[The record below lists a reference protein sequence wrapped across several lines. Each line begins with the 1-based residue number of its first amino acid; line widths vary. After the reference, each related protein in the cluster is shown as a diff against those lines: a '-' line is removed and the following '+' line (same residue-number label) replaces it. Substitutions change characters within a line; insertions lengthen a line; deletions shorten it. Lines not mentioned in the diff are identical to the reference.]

1 MGKSKQNQRVV
12 LFIRIQKD
20 LKDAVTNKANQQN
33 LTVSSAVR
41 QALTDYIE
49 AVNESDSKT
58 VRKAG

>member
-49 AVNESDSKT
+49 AVNESDSET
-58 VRKAG
+58 VRQTG

>member
-49 AVNESDSKT
+49 AVNESDSST
-58 VRKAG
+58 VRKTG

>member
-1 MGKSKQNQRVV
+1 VGKSKQNQRVV

-20 LKDAVTNKANQQN
+20 LKDAVTTKANQQN

>member
-1 MGKSKQNQRVV
+1 LFKNKQNQQVT

-20 LKDAVTNKANQQN
+20 LKDAVASKAKAQN

-49 AVNESDSKT
+49 AVNESDST
-58 VRKAG
+58 SVRKTG

>member
-1 MGKSKQNQRVV
+1 VGKSKQNQRVV

-49 AVNESDSKT
+49 AVNESDSST

>member
-20 LKDAVTNKANQQN
+20 VKDAVTNKANQQN